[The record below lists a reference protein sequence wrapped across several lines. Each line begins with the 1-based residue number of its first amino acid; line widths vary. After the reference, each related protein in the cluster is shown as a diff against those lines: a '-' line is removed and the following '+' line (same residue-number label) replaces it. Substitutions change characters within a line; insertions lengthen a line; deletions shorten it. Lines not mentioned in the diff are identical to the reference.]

1 MKKLLIT
8 LVVLL
13 LSFLCLK
20 AQNTFLHEKDFL
32 YITKEFGRLDTQRVD
47 LPFGTYYAIQLEKA
61 TNHSSIVGQAQL
73 PQISFIIDLPIC
85 ERFEVEETILEKN
98 TIVLD
103 SNIKIYPKQPSL
115 FKHKETDSFYID
127 KEYYALNKFDRKQY
141 TTIEQK
147 GIMGGISLGKITITP
162 VRYNPQQNTIEYI
175 SKISIKIK
183 FINIDESKQN
193 IIKNKMSRSFREFL
207 SVSTIKS
214 IPFKYQT
221 SNDNIPY
228 SMVIVAPSEYENT
241 LKNFVCWKKQQGFN
255 IIELYTNEIGN
266 TADSIKS
273 YLNNLYNSDT
283 NLCFD
288 YLLICG
294 DVEQIPSFA
303 IHSEENEQ
311 EVYYTDLY
319 YAEYTQDSIPDV
331 FYGRMSARDSLE
343 LKNILDKTI
352 NYESYSFEDDDFLN
366 KALVVAGFE
375 NKYNAPKMLDGQN
388 NYIKNYLSPLMDTSI
403 YYHNQS
409 LTNRNNILTELQEG
423 KAWVNYTA
431 HCNYE
436 GWFKPTINTED
447 ISNLANNG
455 KYGLFI
461 NNCCLAG
468 KFDETEC
475 FTESLLRQYNGGAVA
490 SIGASNNTLWEED
503 YYWSVGFKT
512 PNYTPA
518 YTTNNLGL
526 YDRYFHTHN
535 EPISQQYITTGQMLF
550 AGWLAVMQ
558 SSSPYSHYYREIYNL
573 QGDPSLMAYAGKGR
587 KIISDYE
594 KTIPVGTQTITFST
608 QPNAYVS
615 LSKDNDIVAVNTAD
629 SNGQV
634 CLDVSSIC
642 DICELKMVI
651 SHQFFR
657 PTMDTLF
664 FVAPQEGFITINNL
678 QLINLNNDT
687 ATDYIKENTLYSVS
701 FDLKN
706 IGQSLFVFDNNNSIV
721 ATFPLLE
728 NEGVTLFDSV
738 KNITYLSQ
746 GETLHI
752 ENTFLFKTP
761 QGLKDKKQIRLNI
774 KINSIN
780 QTYKNYVF
788 DFYSKA
794 PDLDLNI
801 MEIVFDENK
810 MRVNAEL
817 KNNGQLPS
825 QQGNLFV
832 ENLNKVFDIE
842 AMGEKE
848 KREINFTLDRNVF
861 EDTVFLCL
869 TYRAGNY
876 FITKILLLDTKRQI
890 ESFEEDSF
898 LIDINNNDSY
908 PWLVDNTTAFYGQK
922 SLRSSHNLPNRANS
936 SFTLNIENVLLDSVS
951 FYVKV
956 SSEENQDVF
965 DFSIDNNLM
974 LSLSGYEDW
983 SYRSFLLQPGQHTL
997 IFNYHKDK
1005 MVSVGE
1011 DAVWVDNISLPY
1023 RSYIGLQEGE
1033 KANFD
1038 NTIFLSPNPF
1048 TDILRIE
1055 NILPNTTIYIYDNLS
1070 NMVYFKKSQEENLK
1084 LSLEFLKSGV
1094 YHIVFISNEA
1104 IYYKGKIIKTN

>member
-1 MKKLLIT
+1 MKKSFIT
-8 LVVLL
+8 LLVLL
-13 LSFLCLK
+13 LPFLCLK
-20 AQNTFLHEKDFL
+20 AQDTFLYEKDFI
-32 YITKEFGRLDTQRVD
+32 YITKEFGRLDTQRVY
-47 LPFGTYYAIQLEKA
+47 LPFGTYYTIQVEKA
-61 TNHSSIVGQAQL
+61 TNHSSIVGQARL

-115 FKHKETDSFYID
+115 FKNKEATSFYID
-127 KEYYALNKFDRKQY
+127 KEYYALNKFDKKQY
-141 TTIEQK
+141 TTIEQN

-162 VRYNPQQNTIEYI
+162 VRYTPKQNTIEYV
-175 SKISIKIK
+175 SKISVKIK
-183 FINIDESKQN
+183 FINIDESKQKT
-193 IIKNKMSRSFREFL
+193 IKNKMSRSFREFL
-207 SVSTIKS
+207 SASTIKS

-221 SNDNIPY
+221 SNNIPY
-228 SMVIVAPSEYENT
+228 SMVIVAPKEYENT
-241 LKNFVCWKKQQGFN
+241 LKDFVCWKKQQGFN

-266 TADSIKS
+266 TSDSIKT

-294 DVEQIPSFA
+294 DIEQIPSFA
-303 IHSEENEQ
+303 IYSEENEQ
-311 EVYYTDLY
+311 EVHYTDLY

-331 FYGRMSARDSLE
+331 FYGRISARDTLE

-352 NYESYSFEDDDFLN
+352 NYESYNFEDDDFLD
-366 KALVVAGFE
+366 KALVVAGYE

-436 GWFKPTINTED
+436 GWFKPTINAED
-447 ISNLANNG
+447 IHTLVNNG

-468 KFDETEC
+468 KFDEQEC
-475 FTESLLRQYNGGAVA
+475 FTEALLRQYNGGAVA

-503 YYWSVGFKT
+503 YYWSVGFKS

-518 YTTNNLGL
+518 YITNYLGL

-573 QGDPSLMAYAGKGR
+573 QGDPSLMAYAGKGI
-587 KIISDYE
+587 KIISNYE
-594 KTIPVGTQTITFST
+594 KNIPVGTQTITFNT

-615 LSKDNDIVAVNTAD
+615 LSKNNDIVAVNTAD
-629 SNGQV
+629 SNGRV
-634 CLDVSSIC
+634 CLNVSSIC

-657 PTMDTLF
+657 PTIDTLF
-664 FVAPQEGFITINNL
+664 FIAPQEGFITINNL
-678 QLINLNNDT
+678 QLINLNNNT
-687 ATDYIKENTLYSVS
+687 VVDYIEENTLYSIS
-701 FDLKN
+701 FDLTN

-721 ATFPLLE
+721 ASFPLLE
-728 NEGVTLFDSV
+728 NEDIIQYDSI
-738 KNITYLSQ
+738 KNIANLSQ
-746 GETLHI
+746 GEIIHI
-752 ENTFLFKTP
+752 ENTFLFRTP
-761 QGLKDKKQIRLNI
+761 QGLKDNKRIRLNI
-774 KINSIN
+774 KINSIS
-780 QTYKNYVF
+780 QTFKNYGF

-794 PDLDLNI
+794 PALDLNI
-801 MEIVFDENK
+801 TEIVFNENNV
-810 MRVNAEL
+810 RVNAEL
-817 KNNGQLPS
+817 RNNGQLPTR
-825 QQGNLFV
+825 QGNLFV
-832 ENLNKVFDIE
+832 ENLNEVFDIE
-842 AMGEKE
+842 PIEEKE
-848 KREINFTLDRNVF
+848 KRNINFTLDRNVF
-861 EDTVFLCL
+861 VDTIFLCL

-876 FITKILLLDTKRQI
+876 FITKTFLLDTKRQV
-890 ESFEEDSF
+890 ESFEEDDF
-898 LIDINNNDSY
+898 LIDIVNNTSY
-908 PWLVDNTTAFYGQK
+908 PWVVDNTTSFYGQQ
-922 SLRSSHNLPNRANS
+922 SFRSSYNLPNRTNS
-936 SFTLNIENVLLDSVS
+936 SFAMNVENFLLDSIS
-951 FYVKV
+951 FYIKV

-965 DFSIDNNLM
+965 DFLIDDSIM

-983 SYRSFLLQPGQHTL
+983 SYRSFLLKPGQHTL
-997 IFNYHKDK
+997 VFDYHKDK

-1023 RSYIGLQEGE
+1023 KSYIGLEEE
-1033 KANFD
+1033 KASFN
-1038 NTIFLSPNPF
+1038 NTILLSPNPF
-1048 TDILRIE
+1048 TDIIKIE
-1055 NILPNTTIYIYDNLS
+1055 SVLPNTTIYIYDNLS
-1070 NMVYFKKSQEENLK
+1070 NIVYFKKTQERDLK
-1084 LSLEFLKSGV
+1084 LNLEFLKSGV
-1094 YHIVFISNEA
+1094 YHIVLINETP
-1104 IYYKGKIIKTN
+1104 YYKGSIIKTD